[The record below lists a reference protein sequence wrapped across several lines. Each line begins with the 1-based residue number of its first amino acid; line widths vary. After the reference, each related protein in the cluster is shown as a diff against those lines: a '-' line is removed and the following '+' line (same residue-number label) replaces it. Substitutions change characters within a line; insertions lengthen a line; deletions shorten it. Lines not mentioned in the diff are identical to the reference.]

1 MKIALVSPYDWGVSG
16 GVNNHIYHLAEQFVS
31 LGHEPHIIAP
41 GSQPAQVGICPI
53 TIIGRPIP
61 LRVSGSVARITLS
74 LRTAGRIRRLLEQ
87 EDFDIVHVHEPFMP
101 QLPINFLRYST
112 TVNVGTWHAAR
123 DSNFIYLYGR
133 RLIKRWV
140 GKLDGK
146 IAVSQAAVRHVEQ
159 YFPGYYNIIPNGVDV
174 DHFSRDVE
182 PLPEFCDG
190 KLNVLFVG
198 RPEKRKGL
206 KYLLRA
212 FVGVQREI
220 PDSRLIVVGA
230 GKFARYERAVRSARL
245 RDVVFRSNVPFD
257 ELPRYH
263 HSAHVFCAPNTGF
276 ESQGIVLLE
285 AMAAGCPVVGSNI
298 DGFAGVMTHGVEGL
312 LVQPEDAQALAG
324 ALLSLLRDPDRRK
337 AMAVQGRARAQ
348 DFRWDRVS
356 QRVLSYYERL
366 IYERHLIDQGRA
378 AEVERD
384 WTPDPTRGR
393 LEAGG

>member
-1 MKIALVSPYDWGVSG
+1 MKVALVSPYDWGVSG
-16 GVNNHIYHLAEQFVS
+16 GVNNHIRHLSEQFVS
-31 LGHEPHIIAP
+31 LGHSPHIVAP
-41 GSQPAQVGICPI
+41 GSRPAMADACPI

-74 LRTAGRIRRLLEQ
+74 LRTAGRIRRLLEEAQ
-87 EDFDIVHVHEPFMP
+87 FDIVHVHEPFMP

-123 DSNFIYLYGR
+123 ESNFIYVYGR

-146 IAVSQAAVRHVEQ
+146 IAVSPAAVKHIEQ

-174 DHFSRDVE
+174 AHFSRAAA
-182 PLPEFCDG
+182 PLPEFHDG

-206 KYLLRA
+206 RYLIRA
-212 FVGVQREI
+212 FVGVQRAI
-220 PDSRLIVVGA
+220 PESRLIVVGA
-230 GKFARYERAVRSARL
+230 GRFERYERAVKSAHL
-245 RDVVFRSNVPFD
+245 RDVVFRSHVPSA

-276 ESQGIVLLE
+276 ESQGLVLLE
-285 AMAAGCPVVGSNI
+285 AMAAGLPIVASNI
-298 DGFAGVMTHGVEGL
+298 DGFAGVLTHGVEGL
-312 LVQPEDAQALAG
+312 LVRPEDAQALAD
-324 ALLSLLRDPDRRK
+324 ALVELLRDPDRRE
-337 AMAVQGRARAQ
+337 ALGAHGRERAQ
-348 DFRWDRVS
+348 HFSWDRVS

-366 IYERHLIDQGRA
+366 IYERRL
-378 AEVERD
+378 VERGAA
-384 WTPDPTRGR
+384 PEESRALGM
-393 LEAGG
+393 

>member
-1 MKIALVSPYDWGVSG
+1 V
-16 GVNNHIYHLAEQFVS
+16 
-31 LGHEPHIIAP
+31 
-41 GSQPAQVGICPI
+41 CPI
-53 TIIGRPIP
+53 TTIGRPIP

-74 LRTAGRIRRLLEQ
+74 LRVAGRLRRLLEQ
-87 EDFDIVHVHEPFMP
+87 EQFDVVHVHEPFMP

-123 DSNFIYLYGR
+123 DSNFIYVYGR

-140 GKLDGK
+140 AKLDGK
-146 IAVSQAAVRHVEQ
+146 IAVSQAAVKHIEQ

-212 FVGVQREI
+212 FVGVQRAI

-230 GKFARYERAVRSARL
+230 GKFSRYERAVRSAHL
-245 RDVVFRSNVPFD
+245 RDVVFRSNVPWD

-276 ESQGIVLLE
+276 ESFGLVLLE
-285 AMAAGCPVVGSNI
+285 AMAAGRPIVASNI
-298 DGFAGVMTHGVEGL
+298 EAFAGVMTHGVEGL
-312 LVQPEDAQALAG
+312 LVRPEDAPALAD
-324 ALLSLLRDPDRRK
+324 AIIDLLRDPRRRE
-337 AMAVQGRARAQ
+337 AMAANGRERAQ
-348 DFRWDRVS
+348 HFRWDRVA

-366 IYERHLIDQGRA
+366 IYERRLADPG
-378 AEVERD
+378 EPVEDRR
-384 WTPDPTRGR
+384 PAPSF
-393 LEAGG
+393 

>member
-1 MKIALVSPYDWGVSG
+1 MKIVLVSPYDWGVSG
-16 GVNNHIYHLAEQFVS
+16 GVNNHIHHLAEQYVS
-31 LGHEPHIIAP
+31 LGHEPHIVAA
-41 GSQPAQVGICPI
+41 GSKAVQGDSCPI

-74 LRTAGRIRRLLEQ
+74 LRTAGRIRRLLEE

-123 DSNFIYLYGR
+123 ESNFIYVYGR

-140 GKLDGK
+140 AKLDGK
-146 IAVSQAAVRHVEQ
+146 IAVSQAAVRHIEQ

-174 DHFSRDVE
+174 EHFSRDVA

-212 FVGVQREI
+212 FVGVQRAI

-230 GKFARYERAVRSARL
+230 GTFERYERAVRSARL
-245 RDVVFRSNVPFD
+245 RDVVFRSNVPWD

-263 HSAHVFCAPNTGF
+263 HSAHLFCAPNTGF
-276 ESQGIVLLE
+276 ESQGLVLLE
-285 AMAAGCPVVGSNI
+285 AMAAGRAIVASNI
-298 DGFAGVMTHGVEGL
+298 DGFAGVLTHGVEGL
-312 LVQPEDAQALAG
+312 LVQPEDPQALAG
-324 ALLSLLRDPDRRK
+324 AIIDLLRDPER
-337 AMAVQGRARAQ
+337 RARMADEGRERAQ
-348 DFRWDRVS
+348 HFRWDRVS

-366 IYERHLIDQGRA
+366 IYERRLIEREA
-378 AEVERD
+378 ATDRHALEV
-384 WTPDPTRGR
+384 
-393 LEAGG
+393 